1 MTNIKFEKITLIV
14 SAENCDD
21 ILGRVLD
28 AIGTENGFPYVKI
41 IDSDSQDLELTTK
54 LKTLE
59 LPHPELA

>member
-28 AIGTENGFPYVKI
+28 AIGTENGFPYVKV